1 MTSIIDIAI
10 KWIQFWFFFF
20 INKSIFH
27 YRWSLINNNSSF
39 CINKIVDAIDCT
51 RSINTC
57 YKQKLTPRDRWFD
70 LTNNTSMLKL
80 AWVKFLL
87 SSYVL
92 AATIFFFWEIC
103 YYLCV
108 HTAYLLCW
116 QYELW
121 RCDGDISKSLA
132 FSRFFL
138 MIII

>member
-92 AATIFFFWEIC
+92 AATIFFFEKSATIYVC
-103 YYLCV
+103 ILHTYYV
-108 HTAYLLCW
+108 GNTSFGGVMETY
-116 QYELW
+116 Q
-121 RCDGDISKSLA
+121 SP
-132 FSRFFL
+132 
-138 MIII
+138 